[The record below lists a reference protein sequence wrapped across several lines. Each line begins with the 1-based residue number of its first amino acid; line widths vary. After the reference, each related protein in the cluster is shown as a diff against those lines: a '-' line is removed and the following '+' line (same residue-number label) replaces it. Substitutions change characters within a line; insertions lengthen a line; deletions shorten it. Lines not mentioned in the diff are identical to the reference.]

1 MLGER
6 LSLRAAEACV
16 GREGRPER
24 AGELHDAVHLLRPG
38 DLPGPA
44 GEICL
49 AWRRAVERPGRSRRC
64 TAPCP
69 ESSHAAMVL
78 ETVLTEAPRADVP
91 ALVLADATLARAL
104 GPPPTAAL
112 FSAGRSC
119 HHS

>member
-1 MLGER
+1 
-6 LSLRAAEACV
+6 
-16 GREGRPER
+16 
-24 AGELHDAVHLLRPG
+24 
-38 DLPGPA
+38 
-44 GEICL
+44 
-49 AWRRAVERPGRSRRC
+49 VERPVSLKALHRALPALEPERIAAWLDSGQG
-64 TAPCP
+64 APVTR
-69 ESSHAAMVL
+69 AAMVL